1 MNILQ
6 IAKVC
11 KFAGECDWI
20 CKISQKRSKFGFFI
34 KRKMVFSEK
43 NLDGL
48 KMAKGSKFAV
58 ECDWKSKNSRNVQ
71 S

>member
-20 CKISQKRSKFGFFI
+20 CKISQNVQNLGFLSK
-34 KRKMVFSEK
+34 KKMVFSEK
-43 NLDGL
+43 NLDG
-48 KMAKGSKFAV
+48 F
-58 ECDWKSKNSRNVQ
+58 KNG
-71 S
+71 